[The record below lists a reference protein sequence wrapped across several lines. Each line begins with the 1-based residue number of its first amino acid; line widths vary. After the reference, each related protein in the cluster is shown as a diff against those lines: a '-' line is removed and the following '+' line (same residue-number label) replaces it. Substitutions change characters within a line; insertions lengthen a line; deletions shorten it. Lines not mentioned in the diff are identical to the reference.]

1 MHVNEISISYEKVGA
16 KTRFQTEAKC
26 SSEMT
31 YFGLFPMAFNA
42 FYNNNKRP
50 L

>member
-1 MHVNEISISYEKVGA
+1 MHVNEISISYVGA
-16 KTRFQTEAKC
+16 KTRFQKEAKC

-31 YFGLFPMAFNA
+31 YFGLFPMAFDA
-42 FYNNNKRP
+42 FYNDNKRS